1 MLRALALSIGQLG
14 DRAVLKVLAKT
25 LAVTL
30 LIFVALGYG
39 LILLGDWLLTA
50 QGWQDY
56 VLVASLVATLGVIL
70 LGWLL
75 FRVVAIAVMGLF
87 ADGVVAAVEAKHYP
101 KQFGTAREPPLS
113 LSLRLALGSV
123 WRALLFNLLALP
135 LYVLLAVTG
144 IGSVLLFAGV
154 NALLLGR
161 DLSEM
166 VAARHLSRE
175 ETKAWLD
182 RTRGERLALG
192 AIVTGLLAV
201 PFVNLLAPIV
211 GAAMATHLYHRNK
224 A

>member
-1 MLRALALSIGQLG
+1 MLRALALSFGQLG
-14 DRAVLKVLAKT
+14 DPAVLKVLAKT

-30 LIFVALGYG
+30 LVFAALGYG
-39 LILLGDWLLTA
+39 LVVLADWLLTA
-50 QGWQDY
+50 QGWEDY
-56 VLVASLVATLGVIL
+56 VLVGTIAATLGAIL

-75 FRVVAIAVMGLF
+75 FRIVAIAVMGLF

-135 LYVLLAVTG
+135 LYVLLLVTG
-144 IGSVLLFAGV
+144 VGSVLLFAGV

-161 DLSEM
+161 DLGEM

-175 ETKAWLD
+175 ETRAWLD
-182 RTRGERLALG
+182 RTRTERLALG
-192 AIVTGLLAV
+192 AIVTALLAV
-201 PFVNLLAPIV
+201 PFINLLAPIV
-211 GAAMATHLYHRNK
+211 GAAMATHLYHRK
-224 A
+224 PT